1 MGKLILTVPQENL
14 LIRVSRADLPAS
26 MSRDEKALMRANLIR
41 LDRRPGV
48 LARLALTPSG
58 AQRIAMTVG
67 RRT

>member
-58 AQRIAMTVG
+58 SQRIAMTVG